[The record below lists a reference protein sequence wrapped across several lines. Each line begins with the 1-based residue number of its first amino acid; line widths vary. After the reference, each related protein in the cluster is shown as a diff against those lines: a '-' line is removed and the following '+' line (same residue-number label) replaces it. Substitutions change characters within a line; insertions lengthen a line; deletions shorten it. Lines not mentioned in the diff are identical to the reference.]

1 MRLLFIT
8 WDGPQ
13 VSYLE
18 SLFLPIFRALQPH
31 GIHTDVLQFRWGDAD
46 LTEAAALL
54 CQANGIGYRAV
65 PVLHRLGGAGAVAT
79 ALAGGWHV
87 RQVKRHFG
95 SNILMPRSLMPA
107 LSVLVAGTRG
117 APILFDADGLAA
129 DERVDFAGL
138 AKTSVTYRVLRRI
151 EVAMARAA
159 TAVIVR
165 SAAAADILARRAD
178 VDRSRFHVV
187 TNGRDEDIFTPSSA
201 NERSATRKVL
211 GIPETAP
218 LMVYAGSVGPQYR
231 FDRMVA
237 TALAVRTSRPDAR
250 LLVLSVSPDEALAEL
265 RKANPPVLE
274 MTTVLRASPE
284 AVPSY
289 LSAGDVGFAFRS
301 RSFSTQ
307 AIAPIKVGEYLLCGL
322 PVIGTSLVGDTSAA
336 QAAGVFFDD
345 QSGADGAAAWLLGAV
360 LPARSCIREAAR
372 EIGVQHFS
380 LRRSIDDYLRALDP
394 FRRPVAG

>member
-87 RQVKRHFG
+87 RQVKSHFG

-107 LSVLVAGTRG
+107 LSVLVAGPRR

-151 EVAMARAA
+151 EVAIARAA

-165 SAAAADILARRAD
+165 SPAAADILARRAD

-201 NERSATRKVL
+201 SERSATRKVL

-231 FDRMVA
+231 FDAMAA
-237 TALAVRTSRPDAR
+237 TALAVRVSRPDAR
-250 LLVLSVSPDEALAEL
+250 LLVLTGFPPKPSRNSARRTPQSSRWRLFFALHTKPCPPIWRPAMSGSHSAPVASRRKPL
-265 RKANPPVLE
+265 R
-274 MTTVLRASPE
+274 
-284 AVPSY
+284 
-289 LSAGDVGFAFRS
+289 RS
-301 RSFSTQ
+301 RSANICFAVCRSSAPRRSATPLPLTPPEYFSTTERV
-307 AIAPIKVGEYLLCGL
+307 PR
-322 PVIGTSLVGDTSAA
+322 PPP
-336 QAAGVFFDD
+336 
-345 QSGADGAAAWLLGAV
+345 LG
-360 LPARSCIREAAR
+360 
-372 EIGVQHFS
+372 
-380 LRRSIDDYLRALDP
+380 
-394 FRRPVAG
+394 